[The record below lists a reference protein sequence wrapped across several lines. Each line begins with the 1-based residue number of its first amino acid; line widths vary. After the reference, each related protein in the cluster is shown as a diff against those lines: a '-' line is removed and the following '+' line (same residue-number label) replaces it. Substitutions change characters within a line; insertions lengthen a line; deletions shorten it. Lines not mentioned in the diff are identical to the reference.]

1 MLIHLSARVGLS
13 SFSERVYDVR
23 YYDRPFFNKKNE
35 LKKIL
40 KEWESLCKDKL
51 TTDEMYECF
60 EKLIK
65 DKYPE
70 YSVINAFWLCE
81 MYYIASNN

>member
-13 SFSERVYDVR
+13 AFSERIYDVR
-23 YYDRPFFNKKNE
+23 YYDMSLFNKNE
-35 LKKIL
+35 FKKIL
-40 KEWESLCKDKL
+40 KEWENLCKDKL

-60 EKLIK
+60 EKLITE
-65 DKYPE
+65 KYPE

-81 MYYIASNN
+81 MYHIASNN